1 MFHGHCGFNCG
12 GTITIQYGLVQ
23 DRPRHAHSLNSS
35 RLHKKHTLPAGRA
48 CSPSYS
54 LPEWWKTSRI
64 GHTYINS
71 LTGLMQESE
80 HIPDWS
86 LVQQYM
92 RASPSIFFYWAAE
105 IDWPVRYVSENIN
118 QLGYR
123 AEEFITGGK
132 KFSEI
137 VHPEDLA
144 RVTQEVEEYTAKK
157 LKSFTQEYRV
167 LTGEGDTCWI
177 DDRTVIQCDAEGE
190 VTHYLGIITDIT
202 KEKNAETALK
212 LSQEKYRTLVET
224 TEDFVWEVDRS
235 GIYTY
240 CSPQVETL
248 LGHRPEDM
256 LGKTPFDFMTAEDA
270 EMIAGKFSEIVGK
283 EQAFSLLENT
293 NLHCDGSEVVLESSG
308 VPFFDADGRLAGYR
322 GIDRNITVRK
332 RAEEELRLAASVFE
346 NVSEGILITDV
357 AGTIQSVNTAYK
369 TITQLSEEELIGKNP
384 RVLQSGRHD
393 PQFYKQMW
401 ASIRGSGHWQGEIW
415 NRRSNG
421 EIFPQWLTIN
431 AIKDRRGR
439 TTNYV
444 GVAWD
449 VSDLKASQRMK
460 EEFITTISHELRTPL
475 TSVLV
480 SLGMLKTNMQE
491 QLPEQAQ
498 KLITLAHSNSR
509 RLVRLISDILDI
521 EKIEAGKMTF
531 HFEPLELITLVRRVV
546 EDSKVLAEAA
556 QISLSCRTLSTDD
569 WIKGDADRLMQAL
582 TNLLS
587 NAIKYSPPGESVE
600 VMVQEHGAMLRIA
613 VTDHGPG
620 IPLEFQDQIFRKFA
634 QVEQPDSGEKA
645 GTGLG
650 LSIAKLIVQKHNG
663 QIDFQSKPGVGTVF
677 FIDLPR
683 AESRGAP

>member
-1 MFHGHCGFNCG
+1 M
-12 GTITIQYGLVQ
+12 
-23 DRPRHAHSLNSS
+23 REA
-35 RLHKKHTLPAGRA
+35 
-48 CSPSYS
+48 
-54 LPEWWKTSRI
+54 
-64 GHTYINS
+64 
-71 LTGLMQESE
+71 E

-86 LVQQYM
+86 LMQQYM

-105 IDWPVRYVSENIN
+105 SDWPVKYVSENIS
-118 QLGYR
+118 QLGYC

-137 VHPEDLA
+137 VHPEDLD
-144 RVTQEVEEYTAKK
+144 RVTREVEEYTARK

-167 LTGEGDTCWI
+167 LTGDGGICWI
-177 DDRTVIQCDAEGE
+177 DDRTVIQCNEEGE

-202 KEKNAETALK
+202 KEKNAETALI

-224 TEDFVWEVDRS
+224 TEDFVWEVDRN
-235 GIYTY
+235 GLYTY
-240 CSPQVETL
+240 CSPQVESL
-248 LGHRPEDM
+248 LGYRPEDM
-256 LGKTPFDFMTAEDA
+256 LGKTPFEFMAAEEADA
-270 EMIAGKFSEIVGK
+270 VAGKFSEIAGK
-283 EQAFSLLENT
+283 EQAFSLLENI
-293 NLHCDGSEVVLESSG
+293 NLHRDGSKVVLETSG
-308 VPFFDADGRLAGYR
+308 VPFFDAGGRLAGYR

-332 RAEEELRLAASVFE
+332 QAEEELRLAASVFE

-357 AGTIQSVNTAYK
+357 GGTIQSVNQAYK
-369 TITQLSEEELIGKNP
+369 TITRFSEEELVGKNP
-384 RVLQSGRHD
+384 RILQSGKHD
-393 PQFYKQMW
+393 RNFYEQMW
-401 ASIRGSGHWQGEIW
+401 ASISGSGHWQGEIW
-415 NRRSNG
+415 NRRKDG
-421 EIFPQWLTIN
+421 EVFPQWATIN
-431 AIKDRRGR
+431 AIKDNRGR

-444 GVAWD
+444 GVVWD
-449 VSDLKASQRMK
+449 ISELKASQRMK

-509 RLVRLISDILDI
+509 RLVRLISDLLDI
-521 EKIEAGKMTF
+521 EKIEAGKMAF
-531 HFEPLELITLVRRVV
+531 HFERLELITLVHRVI
-546 EDSKVLAEAA
+546 EDSKALAEEA
-556 QISLSCRTLSTDD
+556 QVSMSCQTRITDD

-600 VMVQEHGAMLRIA
+600 IVVQEHGTMLRIG

-620 IPLEFQDQIFRKFA
+620 IPLEFHDQIFKKFA
-634 QVEQPDSGEKA
+634 QVELPDGGGKP

-650 LSIAKLIVQKHNG
+650 LSIAKLIVQQHGG
-663 QIDFQSKPGVGTVF
+663 QIDFQSGPGVRTVF

-683 AESRGAP
+683 AGSRGMP